1 MSSDA
6 FVNFRKSFPFS
17 VVEVIICNKNNEFL
31 LTKRAIEPFK
41 NKWHFPG
48 GLIEKNISLKKM
60 VKIMAKREVN
70 LEIKIDKF
78 LGVYE
83 LITPQRHDISHLY
96 LAHYDQGTIKLDF
109 QSNDFK
115 FFKRIPKNIV
125 PIHKKMWLDTKK
137 LMKD

>member
-1 MSSDA
+1 MSTNA
-6 FVNFRKSFPFS
+6 FINFRKSFPFS

-48 GLIEKNISLKKM
+48 GLIEKNVSLKKM

-78 LGVYE
+78 IGVYE
-83 LITPQRHDISHLY
+83 SIMPKRHDVSHLY
-96 LAHYDQGTIKLDF
+96 LAHYSRGTIKLDF

-115 FFKRIPKNIV
+115 FFKRIPKNIS
-125 PIHKKMWLDTKK
+125 PIHKKMWSDTKK

>member
-96 LAHYDQGTIKLDF
+96 LEHYAQGTIKIDF

-115 FFKRIPKNIV
+115 LFK
-125 PIHKKMWLDTKK
+125 
-137 LMKD
+137 

>member
-1 MSSDA
+1 M
-6 FVNFRKSFPFS
+6 
-17 VVEVIICNKNNEFL
+17 
-31 LTKRAIEPFK
+31 FK

-96 LAHYDQGTIKLDF
+96 LAHYAQGTIKLDF
-109 QSNDFK
+109 HGLFCNSRLRAKLNTVTK
-115 FFKRIPKNIV
+115 LK
-125 PIHKKMWLDTKK
+125 TKK
-137 LMKD
+137 NTVFEIKFSWKNKCVHSSLWP

>member
-1 MSSDA
+1 M
-6 FVNFRKSFPFS
+6 
-17 VVEVIICNKNNEFL
+17 
-31 LTKRAIEPFK
+31 TKRAIEPFK

-48 GLIEKNISLKKM
+48 GLIEKNVSLKKM

-78 LGVYE
+78 IGVYE
-83 LITPQRHDISHLY
+83 LITPQRHDVSHLY
-96 LAHYDQGTIKLDF
+96 LAHYSRGTIKLDF

-115 FFKRIPKNIV
+115 FFKRIPKDIS

>member
-1 MSSDA
+1 
-6 FVNFRKSFPFS
+6 
-17 VVEVIICNKNNEFL
+17 
-31 LTKRAIEPFK
+31 
-41 NKWHFPG
+41 
-48 GLIEKNISLKKM
+48 
-60 VKIMAKREVN
+60 MAKREVN

-96 LAHYDQGTIKLDF
+96 LAHYAKGTIKLDF

-137 LMKD
+137 LMKF

>member
-1 MSSDA
+1 MSTNA
-6 FVNFRKSFPFS
+6 FLNFRKSFPFS

-48 GLIEKNISLKKM
+48 GLIEKNVSLKKM

-78 LGVYE
+78 IGVYE
-83 LITPQRHDISHLY
+83 LITSQRHDVSHLY
-96 LAHYDQGTIKLDF
+96 LAHYSRGTIKLDF

-115 FFKRIPKNIV
+115 FFKRIPKNIS

-137 LMKD
+137 LMTD